1 MIREKLT
8 AAYGYIQAMALVAY
22 ATVTAMFSTRS
33 LKPLERM
40 VKDSSGIADLV
51 LGGIMIVI
59 IGFAMII
66 IGIYIYFTIQ
76 TSLPTIA
83 SSSYNTTVTSINSY
97 ATTVFP
103 LMGLVLM
110 ILGFAI
116 IFIALRM
123 GLGGAAP
130 GGKR

>member
-1 MIREKLT
+1 MRNPLEMFKTMWSVLW
-8 AAYGYIQAMALVAY
+8 
-22 ATVTAMFSTRS
+22 TAMMAAVMTGNM
-33 LKPLERM
+33 KPLM
-40 VKDSSGIADLV
+40 NGIQTIKSDCKGIADLV

-76 TSLPTIA
+76 TSLPVMA
-83 SSSYNTTVTSINSY
+83 STSYNTTVTSINSY